1 MPIGDS
7 NSHKA
12 TPFGYG
18 SGHVR
23 PNRAMDP
30 GLIYDLSA
38 NDYLNFLCAIG
49 YNSTQIATFSHPY
62 KCPETPIKIENLNYP
77 SIAVPNLSGKV
88 EITRRVK
95 NVGTIGTYTVRV
107 QEPRGISVTVK
118 PTKLE
123 FSGLGVEKEYKVVLE
138 AQKSASTEDYVF
150 GSLVWSD
157 GKHHVRS
164 PIAVKA

>member
-1 MPIGDS
+1 MSDS
-7 NSHKA
+7 NFQRA

-18 SGHVR
+18 SGHVH

-38 NDYLNFLCAIG
+38 NDYLNFLCALG
-49 YNSTQIATFSHPY
+49 YNSSQIATFSRPY

-77 SIAVPNLSGKV
+77 SISVPNLSGKL
-88 EITRRVK
+88 EITRRVN

-107 QEPRGISVTVK
+107 QQPRGFSVCVE
-118 PTKLE
+118 PEMLE
-123 FSGLGVEKEYKVVLE
+123 FGGLGEVKEYKVILE
-138 AQKSASTEDYVF
+138 AQKGAVKGQYAF

-157 GKHHVRS
+157 GRHHVRS

>member
-1 MPIGDS
+1 MPMSDS
-7 NSHKA
+7 NFQKA

-23 PNRAMDP
+23 PNRAVDP

-38 NDYLNFLCAIG
+38 NDYLDFLCAIG
-49 YNSTQIATFSHPY
+49 YNSTQIATFSHTY
-62 KCPETPIKIENLNYP
+62 KCPETPIKIEKLNYP
-77 SIAVPNLSGKV
+77 SIAVPNLSGKL

-95 NVGTIGTYTVRV
+95 NVGAIGTYTVRV
-107 QEPRGISVTVK
+107 QEPRGVSVSVK
-118 PTKLE
+118 PTKLK
-123 FSGLGVEKEYKVVLE
+123 FDGLGEVKEYKVILE
-138 AQKSASTEDYVF
+138 AQKGASTGDYVF

-157 GKHHVRS
+157 GKHNVRS